1 MIKEVREALEG
12 IVRFDMNCK
21 LEYLH
26 GGDKEHQKVVLQAQQ
41 ALAALDK
48 LESEEMVE
56 RVKEALEYYADTTPL
71 CDAIEIK
78 NGDALIEMEY
88 HKKAKEALTTLE
100 AYIKRLE
107 SETTTKD
114 LQKE

>member
-1 MIKEVREALEG
+1 MSSLKERVK
-12 IVRFDMNCK
+12 NWK
-21 LEYLH
+21 NN
-26 GGDKEHQKVVLQAQQ
+26 Q
-41 ALAALDK
+41 LDK
-48 LESEEMVE
+48 AEEELEMTNKDLQKI
-56 RVKEALEYYADTTPL
+56 KEALEYYADTTPL